1 MSWGTVVSPLP
12 EQSAVCLPELHLH
25 VQREG
30 HEERK
35 SEVERFTRLTI
46 SRSNMAAIL
55 KISLCDDQWA
65 KHLKFLRQV

>member
-1 MSWGTVVSPLP
+1 MVSPLP
-12 EQSAVCLPELHLH
+12 EQSAVCFPELHLH

-35 SEVERFTRLTI
+35 SEVERFTRLTTI

-55 KISLCDDQWA
+55 KFLLCDDQWA
-65 KHLKFLRQV
+65 KHLKFFRQV

>member
-1 MSWGTVVSPLP
+1 MP

-35 SEVERFTRLTI
+35 SDVERFTRLLTN
-46 SRSNMAAIL
+46 SRNNIAAIL
-55 KISLCDDQWA
+55 EIVLCD
-65 KHLKFLRQV
+65 H

>member
-12 EQSAVCLPELHLH
+12 EQSAVCLPELHLQ

-30 HEERK
+30 QEERK
-35 SEVERFTRLTI
+35 SEVERFTIRLTTI

-55 KISLCDDQWA
+55 EILFCDDLWA
-65 KHLKFLRQV
+65 KHLKFL